1 MNVYPRNGVCRLRGL
16 CMAVALCFVL
26 ALSIPAAEDV
36 KVVEAGE
43 EAEVVETA
51 ATVQLTRTEGTVTV
65 TNAVGRAVSRLTKLR
80 LYSGYHLNTDQ
91 KSYAWVALDDERL
104 AKIDAASAL
113 EIRKKGKALELLL
126 ESGSVYFN
134 IAKPLEEDESLNIC
148 TSSMIIGI
156 RGTSGW
162 VDVVDQNNSVIN
174 ILEGTVSCTVADP
187 VSGEV
192 DSISVSGGES
202 VTASIAPEGG
212 IQELT
217 VQPVDIEAVSGFVLK
232 ELVEN
237 AELCQEIFEKSGLDF
252 RDVTAEEADRRQAQD
267 EAKDAAAYEEM
278 LKELAMQSGAAN
290 GSSSSD
296 SDDSGTPP
304 ASDRLTSDG
313 YFTEWT
319 NVPHFNIG
327 YDGPE
332 SGVESKSALC
342 LRDGNLYGHV
352 VISHP
357 GTGKNL
363 SGRFLEDI
371 RISFNGDPE
380 SGMEDGIFLYPVMY
394 GEDGVVGGMNAP
406 APDGGKTY
414 YIYDRRDAS
423 AGASLG
429 TARSFVAVGREEMEF
444 EINLTKAADRMGV
457 NRDSLWMFAI
467 QYGNLSMEWASVS
480 GAPTGAGF
488 GLALCLSSVGAGYA
502 WKRKKKPEHRKNK

>member
-1 MNVYPRNGVCRLRGL
+1 
-16 CMAVALCFVL
+16 MAIALCFAL
-26 ALSIPAAEDV
+26 ALSIPAAEDAM
-36 KVVEAGE
+36 VVEAGE
-43 EAEVVETA
+43 DAEVVETA
-51 ATVQLTRTEGTVTV
+51 ATVQLTKTEGDVTV
-65 TNAVGRAVSRLTKLR
+65 TNAVGRGVTRLTKLR
-80 LYSGYHLNTDQ
+80 LYSGYHLNTAQ
-91 KSYAWVALDDERL
+91 KSYAWVALDGERL
-104 AKIDAASAL
+104 AKVDAASAL

-126 ESGSVYFN
+126 ESGSVFFD

-148 TSSMIIGI
+148 TSSMVIGI

-174 ILEGTVSCTVADP
+174 VLEGTVSCTVADP

-192 DSISVSGGES
+192 GYISVSGGES
-202 VTASIAPEGG
+202 VAASIAPEGG
-212 IQELT
+212 IQELAA
-217 VQPVDIEAVSGFVLK
+217 QPIDLEAVSGFVLK

-237 AELCQEIFEKSGLDF
+237 PELCQEIFEKSGMDF
-252 RDVTAEEADRRQAQD
+252 RDITAEEADRRQAED
-267 EAKDAAAYEEM
+267 EAEDAAAYEEM
-278 LKELAMQSGAAN
+278 MKELTMQSDAAN
-290 GSSSSD
+290 ASGSSD
-296 SDDSGTPP
+296 SDDSSGSDTPP
-304 ASDRLTSDG
+304 ASDKLTSDG

-327 YDGPE
+327 YNGPE
-332 SGVESKSALC
+332 SGVESKSALS
-342 LRDGNLYGHV
+342 LRDGILYGHV

-371 RISFNGDPE
+371 RISFNGDHA

-394 GEDGVVGGMNAP
+394 GEDGAVGGMNAP

-429 TARSFVAVGREEMEF
+429 TAHSFVTVDREEMEF
-444 EINLTKAADRMGV
+444 EINLSKAADRLGV

-467 QYGNLSMEWASVS
+467 QYGNLSTEWASVS
-480 GAPTGAGF
+480 GAPTGAGL
-488 GLALCLSSVGAGYA
+488 GLTLCLSSAGIGYA
-502 WKRKKKPEHRKNK
+502 LKRKKKPEHRKKK